1 MEEIMSVQVVEE
13 STSGTLALDFLA
25 RCFSDLHERYADS
38 YKLCNLSCIACS
50 YALPLFIISVF
61 QDWDPLRNPSYG
73 LELGSTWKT
82 LLQGKECL
90 DIWDISSPY
99 TQLVSMLPAV
109 RISGVTWQACCRYL
123 GTTSRDYSYP
133 HLGASMATEDRA
145 SWKAQQKAATYAQQQ
160 AVAALG
166 GANANGVHDLS
177 LKEVIEAHAQHHG
190 LLFKIKPGRMHNGH
204 QIYGFSNVSIII
216 DSLHQKV
223 YAQHEETWSLESLQ
237 GLLELHN
244 KSLGKRH

>member
-1 MEEIMSVQVVEE
+1 MVDMMEKFFFTKWLQVLYHWLCSNPNLEE
-13 STSGTLALDFLA
+13 VMKWYNGWKELIPEELLANESI
-25 RCFSDLHERYADS
+25 R
-38 YKLCNLSCIACS
+38 
-50 YALPLFIISVF
+50 F
-61 QDWDPLRNPSYG
+61 QINR
-73 LELGSTWKT
+73 
-82 LLQGKECL
+82 
-90 DIWDISSPY
+90 
-99 TQLVSMLPAV
+99 
-109 RISGVTWQACCRYL
+109 
-123 GTTSRDYSYP
+123 
-133 HLGASMATEDRA
+133 
-145 SWKAQQKAATYAQQQ
+145 ATYAQQQ